1 MTTRQP
7 LLLLAHSLV
16 SKSCIFDLV
25 VVEALTA
32 RGFDVYLTDWG
43 VPDELEASNTLETY
57 ADYYLPRMVRAARR
71 DVEGSACDFR
81 PSLRRAPPSED
92 GFGLVCLTPGVISLD
107 VGGEVVEPVRHD
119 ARQLPPG

>member
-1 MTTRQP
+1 VEWQHDKVRLIRYRKPGATTTRQP

-43 VPDELEASNTLETY
+43 VPDALETY
-57 ADYYLPRMVRAARR
+57 ADYYLPRMVRAACRASRR
-71 DVEGSACDFR
+71 
-81 PSLRRAPPSED
+81 
-92 GFGLVCLTPGVISLD
+92 
-107 VGGEVVEPVRHD
+107 VGM
-119 ARQLPPG
+119 